1 METAH
6 KPSPIA
12 RWKLALVMAAFFA
25 SWFIVKPIW
34 HLLDLHGPA
43 ERAIPLAIP
52 ALATFAFVRSMM
64 AISPGNPALRRYGNG
79 LLPCLL
85 GYLALLILAN
95 LVANALP
102 ADWAVSLIIQIVPV
116 IPMLAFLWVIAR
128 YLTEEPDEY
137 QRMLAVRCALV
148 GSGLLLAVA
157 MTWGPLQRAGIVG
170 PAQTGLG
177 FVIWC
182 AGFGISRLF
191 WYYK

>member
-79 LLPCLL
+79 LLLCLL

-102 ADWAVSLIIQIVPV
+102 ADWAVSLSIH
-116 IPMLAFLWVIAR
+116 
-128 YLTEEPDEY
+128 LTEEPDEY

-157 MTWGPLQRAGIVG
+157 MIWGPLQRAGIVG

>member
-1 METAH
+1 MNLVHRPT
-6 KPSPIA
+6 PIA
-12 RWKLALVMAAFFA
+12 RWKLSLVMAAFFA

-34 HLLDLHGPA
+34 HLFDLHGPA

-52 ALATFAFVRSMM
+52 ALATFVFVRSMM
-64 AISPGNPALRRYGNG
+64 AISPRNPALRRYGNG
-79 LLPCLL
+79 LLVCLL
-85 GYLALLILAN
+85 GYLVLLIIAN
-95 LVANALP
+95 VVANALP
-102 ADWAVSLIIQIVPV
+102 ADGAVSLIAQIVPV

-157 MTWGPLQRAGIVG
+157 MIWEPLERAQIVG

>member
-79 LLPCLL
+79 LLLCLL

-102 ADWAVSLIIQIVPV
+102 ADWGVSLIIQIVPV

-157 MTWGPLQRAGIVG
+157 MIWGPLQRAGIVG
-170 PAQTGLG
+170 PAQ
-177 FVIWC
+177 
-182 AGFGISRLF
+182 
-191 WYYK
+191 

>member
-79 LLPCLL
+79 LLLCLL

-157 MTWGPLQRAGIVG
+157 MIWGPLQRAGIVG

>member
-12 RWKLALVMAAFFA
+12 RWKLALIMAAFFA

-79 LLPCLL
+79 LLLCLL

-102 ADWAVSLIIQIVPV
+102 ADWAVSLIVQIVPV

-157 MTWGPLQRAGIVG
+157 MIWGPLQRAGIVG
-170 PAQTGLG
+170 PAQTSLG